1 MITKSQVEE
10 AQSKWGNCVVEI
22 GVLKNNKEAY
32 TAAID
37 AMLNQLYAFDFTEV
51 LFKPTKAANKQFR
64 LNIEGAKSY
73 FIGGNSNYSE
83 DLGFALQPWVLV
95 KFVNEAVSLNE
106 NHAIAMGNYFF
117 TNPDGQEIKVEY
129 TFGYIQDKNGSLKIN
144 LHHSSLP
151 YSHEK

>member
-22 GVLKNNKEAY
+22 GNLKNNKEAY
-32 TAAID
+32 AASTD
-37 AMLNQLYAFDFTEV
+37 TMLNQLYAFDLAEV

-64 LNIEGAKSY
+64 LNFEGAKSY
-73 FIGGNSNYSE
+73 FIGGNPNYSE
-83 DLGFALQPWVLV
+83 DTGFALQPWVSV

-117 TNPDGQEIKVEY
+117 TNPNGQEIKVEY
-129 TFGYIQDKNGSLKIN
+129 TFGYIQDKNGNLKIN